1 MSWLGRHITI
11 HIPSSLKYGKLT
23 YDIDAYIYKLNKSIG
38 VEIEVLRKEKKKRN
52 ELSRLI
58 RDLIF
63 GPIK

>member
-38 VEIEVLRKEKKKRN
+38 VEIEVLRKEKKN
-52 ELSRLI
+52 GTNFQ
-58 RDLIF
+58 DLYEI
-63 GPIK
+63 